1 MKITDV
7 PFAMLRF
14 QYQLARLP
22 LQLIEDRV
30 VARMD
35 SEGPARLFYERS
47 LGLLDTTVGKA
58 LGAPE
63 LEQRGAALIERSD
76 ERRRAALLDAAAGE
90 NIKAAGS
97 HLKATREKAAQDR
110 EDARAEAESAVKE
123 ARAGAQDRKRAAVD
137 NAQKRIAT
145 GKEQAD
151 RAAAERESSV
161 EAAKREE
168 EAVIRA
174 EEQSATAAADAMLTD
189 AQQKR
194 GVAASTRAQADRIEE
209 LADAEKERRQAEAAE
224 D

>member
-35 SEGPARLFYERS
+35 SEEPARLFYERS

-76 ERRRAALLDAAAGE
+76 ELRRAARLDAAAGE
-90 NIKAAGS
+90 NVKAAGS
-97 HLKATREKAAQDR
+97 HLKAVREKGWQGTGR
-110 EDARAEAESAVKE
+110 RARRGRVGRQGSARRGPRPQARCSRQCPEAHRHS
-123 ARAGAQDRKRAAVD
+123 
-137 NAQKRIAT
+137 
-145 GKEQAD
+145 
-151 RAAAERESSV
+151 
-161 EAAKREE
+161 E
-168 EAVIRA
+168 EAGRP
-174 EEQSATAAADAMLTD
+174 S
-189 AQQKR
+189 
-194 GVAASTRAQADRIEE
+194 
-209 LADAEKERRQAEAAE
+209 RRPAGRRR
-224 D
+224 